1 MFYVINSVK
10 CLVCIQSSTSIKR
23 KKSNA
28 KDITVQFFLLEVQH
42 CNSLENDV
50 KSMYGWFRRLLV
62 KKESPQSS
70 SSPHVQVRT
79 PSPSVDGASSL
90 VPTSTPNPPPPF
102 LSSMIRW
109 SQTYDL
115 CVCHS
120 PVDIEE
126 AIRLATYL
134 EKPACGLRCFL
145 RQRDASVGG
154 AIPTELCQAVQNS
167 HCWALLITPNFLL
180 DDWCQYMMHQA
191 LSEGPMSNR
200 IIPLVLNLS
209 YSQYPK
215 ELRFYYYKDLSKNPE
230 RGYTQV
236 YKTVLKYLEDMD
248 EKDAAK
254 VDCNMHSTSNRLE
267 GASCFPRTKLSSNY
281 QNSEPLLSLQEIER
295 TEAADS

>member
-1 MFYVINSVK
+1 
-10 CLVCIQSSTSIKR
+10 
-23 KKSNA
+23 
-28 KDITVQFFLLEVQH
+28 
-42 CNSLENDV
+42 
-50 KSMYGWFRRLLV
+50 MYGWFRRLLV

-79 PSPSVDGASSL
+79 PPPSVDGASSL
-90 VPTSTPNPPPPF
+90 VPTSPPNPPPRF

-126 AIRLATYL
+126 AILLATYL
-134 EKPACGLRCFL
+134 EKPARGLRCFL

-154 AIPTELCQAVQNS
+154 AIPTELCQAVQSS

-248 EKDAAK
+248 EK
-254 VDCNMHSTSNRLE
+254 MLL
-267 GASCFPRTKLSSNY
+267 KLIATCTVLAIDWKGHPVFQG
-281 QNSEPLLSLQEIER
+281 QNCHQTIRILSLCFHFRRLRGQRLQIHRTIVHHTLEAAEGNIMRR
-295 TEAADS
+295 TEMRERRSI